1 MNGWLFVAILR
12 LMGGERFRKATPQDY
27 RYHSASFLFIPVFLI
42 LGAKLGQHFLDR
54 ASAARIW
61 VFMTCYGTAWIF
73 FILFWS
79 KHVSAKISW
88 TLGGIAWA
96 VTVFLALNNRLLG
109 P

>member
-12 LMGGERFRKATPQDY
+12 FLGGERFRKATPQDY
-27 RYHSASFLFIPVFLI
+27 RVHSAFFVLFPI
-42 LGAKLGQHFLDR
+42 LLLTGLKFGRPLLDHHSEAVLWVVVTAGGAL
-54 ASAARIW
+54 
-61 VFMTCYGTAWIF
+61 F
-73 FILFWS
+73 FCTILYWS

-88 TLGGIAWA
+88 TLGGIVWA